1 MERKNVEEQKELLL
15 KVDAE
20 IRQQRLEI
28 QIFKVEQWSMEKIIK
43 EMEKAMQNKRVN

>member
-15 KVDAE
+15 RVDAE

-28 QIFKVEQWSMEKIIK
+28 QILKVEQWSMEKIIK
-43 EMEKAMQNKRVN
+43 EMEKAMQDKRVN

>member
-15 KVDAE
+15 RVDAE